1 MDDQPHVDSHG
12 GETSCGD
19 ARENVPRSEPRG
31 PPQIPAVTEELSPAR
46 SQELLTHPATENTE
60 PPLAVAFSPV
70 YSTLWP
76 VPAPVYVVAQH
87 RSFQQPN
94 PQVMLR
100 PRAATW
106 TPYSSVPPQAPHR
119 SDSDAAAAG
128 GLGLTSGNAVG
139 TWQPQGFGHVAPPEA
154 GRAGAAAGGPS
165 VEAHGAANAKADGMR
180 QQRDRH
186 NQKERKRRARLTDA
200 FSGLRTVVPGLNRKT
215 DNATVSERAVE
226 YTRVMKRALVEKY
239 GPERAKEICKEFA
252 DKFHLDG
259 PIGDFSD

>member
-1 MDDQPHVDSHG
+1 M
-12 GETSCGD
+12 
-19 ARENVPRSEPRG
+19 
-31 PPQIPAVTEELSPAR
+31 
-46 SQELLTHPATENTE
+46 
-60 PPLAVAFSPV
+60 
-70 YSTLWP
+70 
-76 VPAPVYVVAQH
+76 
-87 RSFQQPN
+87 
-94 PQVMLR
+94 
-100 PRAATW
+100 
-106 TPYSSVPPQAPHR
+106 QAPHR

-239 GPERAKEICKEFA
+239 GPEKAKEICQEFA